1 MAQGSSTGQR
11 WRDRRFVS
19 WALRVVVFVAPIAAA
34 ILAVWIYTRFVDRPA
49 AFFPQFLF
57 WLVAV
62 ALAVI
67 AAIAV
72 DRSTRRL
79 LPVAMLFRMSLA
91 FPGDA
96 PNRFSLAFGNGPNS
110 ASALEQT
117 TKLSSD
123 DTAAR
128 HLLALVWILA
138 RHDPRSRG
146 HSERVRAYADM
157 IGTEMKLSQVAL
169 DRVRW
174 GALIH
179 DIGKL
184 SVPPEILGGG
194 DRPTPEEWTQIRDHA
209 IGSEPFL
216 YAVTDWLGD
225 GALAAVQ
232 HHERWD
238 GDGYPDGLAGTD
250 ISLAAR
256 IVAVADSYDA
266 MTSTRSYREPLRPS
280 MAREQVARQ
289 AGAQFDPAVVGAFLD
304 VPMWRIRL
312 VLGPLGW
319 LNEMLFFTRLPH
331 AATGAAVT
339 AAVAG
344 IFGLV
349 AAVIFSSPA
358 VSSPTDDGDDI
369 VAPAESTTTTSTST
383 TAAPTTTA
391 TTPPSTTT
399 PTTTSV
405 PLNTTTTSTTTST
418 STSTSTTTTPA
429 GPATTVTTPTT
440 TVVPAPTTTV
450 APTTTTAAPTT
461 TTTTVAPATPVPTG
475 TGFTFTDPATLP
487 PDLGDGQL
495 TSDTT
500 VFVWSEGVATTAA
513 DIELRSFTDGVA
525 VPGDSAATVT
535 LPSGTQVC
543 TYLVHAD
550 PVGPATM
557 FTAELDFGVVPL
569 GFALVTGDLE
579 TTDEFEIDGVDYQPD
594 GFGSSDVVTVNGT
607 VITIDLNSS
616 PGGRDQVRLF
626 IPC

>member
-1 MAQGSSTGQR
+1 MAQGSSIGQR

-19 WALRVVVFVAPIAAA
+19 WALRVVVFVAPVIAA
-34 ILAVWIYTRFVDRPA
+34 ILAVWIFTRFVDRPG
-49 AFFPQFLF
+49 AFFPQFVF
-57 WLVAV
+57 WFAAV
-62 ALAVI
+62 ALAVV
-67 AAIAV
+67 AGLAI
-72 DRSTRRL
+72 DRWTRRL

-91 FPGDA
+91 FPGEA
-96 PNRFSLAFGNGPNS
+96 PNRFGLAFGKGPSS
-110 ASALEQT
+110 ASSLEQT
-117 TKLSSD
+117 TKLSGD

-128 HLLALVWILA
+128 HLLSLVWILA
-138 RHDPRSRG
+138 RHDPRTRG

-157 IGTEMKLSQVAL
+157 IGSEMELSQPAL

-184 SVPPEILGGG
+184 SVPPEVLGGG
-194 DRPTPEEWTQIRDHA
+194 DRPTPEEWTLIRDHA
-209 IGSEPFL
+209 IGAEPFL
-216 YAVTDWLGD
+216 YAVTEWLGD

-238 GDGYPDGLAGTD
+238 GDGYPDGLAGEN

-289 AGAQFDPAVVGAFLD
+289 SGAQFDPAVVRAFLD
-304 VPMWRIRL
+304 VPMWRLRL

-319 LNEMLFFTRLPH
+319 LNEILWFTRLPH

-339 AAVAG
+339 AGVAG
-344 IFGLV
+344 VFGLA

-358 VSSPTDDGDDI
+358 VSSPPDDADV
-369 VAPAESTTTTSTST
+369 VAPVESTTTST
-383 TAAPTTTA
+383 TTTTTA
-391 TTPPSTTT
+391 EPSTTTTTPPSTTT

-405 PLNTTTTSTTTST
+405 PLNTTTTST
-418 STSTSTTTTPA
+418 STTTTTTTTTA
-429 GPATTVTTPTT
+429 APATTVAPTT
-440 TVVPAPTTTV
+440 TVPPTPTTTTV
-450 APTTTTAAPTT
+450 APTTTTSTT
-461 TTTTVAPATPVPTG
+461 TTTTTLAPTAPEPTG
-475 TGFTFTDPATLP
+475 TGFTITDPATLP

-500 VFVWSEGVATTAA
+500 VFVWSEGIATTAE

-525 VPGDSAATVT
+525 LPGDSTDTET

-569 GFALVTGDLE
+569 GFALVTSDLE
-579 TTDEFEIDGVDYQPD
+579 DTDEFEIDGVDYQPD

-607 VITIDLNSS
+607 VITIDLASS
-616 PGGRDQVRLF
+616 PGGRDQVRIF